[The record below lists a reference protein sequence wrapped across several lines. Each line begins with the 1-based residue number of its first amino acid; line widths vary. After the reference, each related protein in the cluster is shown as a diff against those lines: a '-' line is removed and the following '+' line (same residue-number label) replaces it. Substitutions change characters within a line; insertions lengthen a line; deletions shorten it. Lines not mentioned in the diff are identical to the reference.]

1 MERRLELHRELAVVI
16 CSLHCS
22 DKGRSLHHMSPRTY
36 LSVAEPA
43 VAREVYPWKVLT
55 GERPVAVVA
64 AQLCELVAE
73 EPRRR
78 EM

>member
-1 MERRLELHRELAVVI
+1 MEWHRGLVVAVI

-22 DKGRSLHHMSPRTY
+22 GKGRSLRHMSPRTY
-36 LSVAEPA
+36 PFVAEPA
-43 VAREVYPWKVLT
+43 VGREVYPWMVLI

-73 EPRRR
+73 ELRRR
-78 EM
+78 GM

>member
-1 MERRLELHRELAVVI
+1 VERKLEWHQGPVVVI
-16 CSLHCS
+16 CSLHCI
-22 DKGRSLHHMSPRTY
+22 DKGRSLHHTSPRTY
-36 LSVAEPA
+36 PFVAELA
-43 VAREVYPWKVLT
+43 VVREVYPWMVLI

-73 EPRRR
+73 ELRRR